1 MTEKLVRDNQ
11 VFEEDTSPWQYV
23 LNIVQTRPSAE
34 DFSVEAEDPES
45 YFRVDGIRP
54 QTSCSTYLGSL
65 FELMLKYGGDSY
77 ARVTEPVPGNSKSLS
92 VFEIISCSLA
102 TSPMDVAFL
111 VELLPKPSLLPDLPL
126 PSDPS
131 LSDLPLPSPKSRESR
146 LSRFKLKVRIRQMQ
160 LRSRT

>member
-65 FELMLKYGGDSY
+65 FELMLKHGADPY
-77 ARVTEPVPGNSKSLS
+77 ASITEWPEPPARKPKSFS
-92 VFEIISCSLA
+92 VVEIISCSLA
-102 TSPMDVAFL
+102 TSPEDVLF
-111 VELLPKPSLLPDLPL
+111 VGEISVR
-126 PSDPS
+126 SI
-131 LSDLPLPSPKSRESR
+131 SP
-146 LSRFKLKVRIRQMQ
+146 
-160 LRSRT
+160 